1 MSQTACKRSFSP
13 WAAFHTQGVLHV
25 TSCRS
30 GLGMKGHEEDDARW
44 MAAQGVDYLKV
55 DDMSGQPKTQAGA
68 TADYGKIRD
77 ALNATVRNND
87 LTSCWFSLFCTKRS
101 TQEYT

>member
-1 MSQTACKRSFSP
+1 
-13 WAAFHTQGVLHV
+13 
-25 TSCRS
+25 
-30 GLGMKGHEEDDARW
+30 MKGHEEDDARW

-77 ALNATVRNND
+77 ALNATVRSND
-87 LTSCWFSLFCTKRS
+87 LTSCGFSLFCTKR
-101 TQEYT
+101 TAHERFGGLRGKYR

>member
-77 ALNATVRNND
+77 ALNATVRSND
-87 LTSCWFSLFCTKRS
+87 LTSCCVFLFLHEKNCT
-101 TQEYT
+101 